1 MKRILSILVSF
12 VLCLNVFNYDIFAN
26 EIKPT
31 AVVCEIIEGYAVK
44 SKTTSYNI
52 EHTAVLINDRNY
64 EVYGHAEFSRTVETS
79 ISGSINLELIEDL
92 LGLEAEIASGNSS
105 TLLLSTDPPIPAKS
119 TVYVDFGY
127 RYVNA
132 SIQWQTR
139 NSDCSIT
146 WSGPITTAWYTTESF
161 MRIR

>member
-1 MKRILSILVSF
+1 MKKILSILIAF
-12 VLCLNVFNYDIFAN
+12 ILGFNSLTCNIHAN
-26 EIKPT
+26 EIEPK
-31 AVVCEIIEGYAVK
+31 AVVCLITEGYAVK
-44 SKTTSYNI
+44 SKTTSYKV

-64 EVYGHAEFSRTVETS
+64 EVPGHAEFSRTVETS
-79 ISGSINLELIEDL
+79 ISGSLSLELIEDL
-92 LGLEAEIASGNSS
+92 LGIEAEISAGNSS
-105 TLLLSTDPPIPAKS
+105 TLLLSTDPPIPANS

-132 SIQWQTR
+132 NIQWHTR